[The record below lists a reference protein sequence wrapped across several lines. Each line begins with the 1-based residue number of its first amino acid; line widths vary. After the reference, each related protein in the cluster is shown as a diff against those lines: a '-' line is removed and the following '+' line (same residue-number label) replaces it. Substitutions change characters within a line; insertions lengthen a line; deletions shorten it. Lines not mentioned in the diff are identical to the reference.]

1 MFEMMKAPTPI
12 REEIRL
18 PDGRVITLET
28 GRMARQADGSVLVS
42 CGGTALL
49 ATVVSDPNARP
60 GVDFM
65 PLTVEY
71 KEKFA
76 SSGRVPGGFLKRE
89 MRPADREILVARL
102 VDRVL
107 RPLFPEDYHSET
119 QVIITL
125 LSFDEN
131 VAADSL
137 AGLAASTA
145 LAISDIPFSGPIS
158 EVCVARV
165 DGQMIVNPSPAQLA
179 LADIEMMIGATDESI
194 VMVEGEMSEV
204 SEGEMLEAISAAH
217 AAIKVQVAAQ
227 LALAAKVPGSSP
239 KRTYN
244 HETHDEE
251 LRERVKKATYDQA
264 YAVAGLGLADK
275 HMRSAKFRE
284 VLDAFLATLTDEEKA
299 QMVALKDAGAAFIA
313 LCNATGK
320 SRELSLAIT
329 NAEQAVMWAVKHVTA

>member
-217 AAIKVQVAAQ
+217 AAIKVQH
-227 LALAAKVPGSSP
+227 LASHPRSMLA
-239 KRTYN
+239 
-244 HETHDEE
+244 
-251 LRERVKKATYDQA
+251 
-264 YAVAGLGLADK
+264 
-275 HMRSAKFRE
+275 
-284 VLDAFLATLTDEEKA
+284 
-299 QMVALKDAGAAFIA
+299 
-313 LCNATGK
+313 
-320 SRELSLAIT
+320 
-329 NAEQAVMWAVKHVTA
+329 

>member
-1 MFEMMKAPTPI
+1 
-12 REEIRL
+12 
-18 PDGRVITLET
+18 
-28 GRMARQADGSVLVS
+28 
-42 CGGTALL
+42 
-49 ATVVSDPNARP
+49 
-60 GVDFM
+60 M

-217 AAIKVQVAAQ
+217 AAIARDAWRRYGKGRHKAG
-227 LALAAKVPGSSP
+227 LNLGDCFSYALAKERGQALLFKGDDFAATDIEPAI
-239 KRTYN
+239 KN
-244 HETHDEE
+244 H
-251 LRERVKKATYDQA
+251 
-264 YAVAGLGLADK
+264 G
-275 HMRSAKFRE
+275 
-284 VLDAFLATLTDEEKA
+284 
-299 QMVALKDAGAAFIA
+299 
-313 LCNATGK
+313 
-320 SRELSLAIT
+320 
-329 NAEQAVMWAVKHVTA
+329 